1 MIGTMDKR
9 SFRFESIPPETSI
22 PIAAAPLYRRIHHE
36 LRHLIISGKILPG
49 DTVSPEK
56 ELAKQ
61 YGVSRFTIQ
70 QVFRLLVQEGLV
82 VRRQGLGTFIREL
95 EKTHMTPKV
104 TLQLGGLQ
112 CAGAFQ
118 TLALERFSRRVAEL
132 TRNQVNIQ
140 FSKETFIG
148 SASSQLRKVSIG
160 EQDMFSASTEW
171 IEEIEPTWGV
181 TSLPFLF
188 QSMGHVHRF
197 TKSEAAESLRRRLLR
212 RKNIR
217 VLADNWVRPSRLI
230 LSIHP
235 CFEVEDFKGLCL
247 RIPDI
252 QTYRHMWEAL
262 GAKPV
267 AMPWNEIPNGIK
279 KKKIHGIDAPRDI
292 VKQENFHHYARFII
306 NTRHIYP
313 RACILISEKRFRLLR
328 SDVQQALLTAAK
340 EAGESYSENALAKWE
355 EDKRQ
360 IMLEGARF
368 IDTDPTPFRQKT
380 AALYKSH
387 PELQQQIESIISMK
401 ADTAR
406 NESGGEMEADM

>member
-1 MIGTMDKR
+1 MDKR

-22 PIAAAPLYRRIHHE
+22 PITAAPLYRRIHHE
-36 LRHLIISGKILPG
+36 LRHLIISGKTLPG
-49 DTVSPEK
+49 DPVPPEN
-56 ELAKQ
+56 ELARQ
-61 YGVSRFTIQ
+61 FGVSRFTIQ

-95 EKTHMTPKV
+95 EKTLMTPKI

-112 CAGAFQ
+112 CAGALQ
-118 TLALERFSRRVAEL
+118 ILALERFSRRVAEV

-148 SASSQLRKVSIG
+148 SASSQLRKLSNG

-188 QSMGHVHRF
+188 QSMGHVHQF
-197 TKSEAAESLRRRLLR
+197 TKSKTAESLRRTLLR
-212 RKNIR
+212 KKNIR

-230 LSIHP
+230 LSIRP
-235 CFEVEDFKGLCL
+235 CFEVEDFKKLHL
-247 RIPDI
+247 RVPDLSA
-252 QTYRHMWEAL
+252 YRHMWESI
-262 GAKPV
+262 GAKPIE
-267 AMPWNEIPNGIK
+267 MPWSEIPNGIK
-279 KKKIHGIDAPRDI
+279 KKKICGIDAPRDI
-292 VKQENFHHYARFII
+292 VQQEGFHHYARFIT
-306 NTRHIYP
+306 NTRHIFP

-328 SDVQQALLTAAK
+328 SDVQQALLAAAQ
-340 EAGESYSENALAKWE
+340 EAGEHYSENASAKWE
-355 EDKRQ
+355 DDKRQ
-360 IMLEGARF
+360 IIREGARF

-387 PELQQQIESIISMK
+387 PELLQQIESIVAMQ

-406 NESGGEMEADM
+406 DEHGSEMEPDM

>member
-1 MIGTMDKR
+1 MDNR
-9 SFRFESIPPETSI
+9 SFRLESIPPETSI

-36 LRHLIISGKILPG
+36 LRHVIISGKLLPG
-49 DTVSPEK
+49 DPVPPEK
-56 ELAKQ
+56 KLAKK

-95 EKTHMTPKV
+95 EKAHMAPKV
-104 TLQLGGLQ
+104 ILQLGGLQ
-112 CAGAFQ
+112 CAGVFQ
-118 TLALERFSRRVAEL
+118 IIALKRFSRRIAEL
-132 TRNQVNIQ
+132 TRNQVNIA
-140 FSKETFIG
+140 FSKETFTG
-148 SASSQLRKVSIG
+148 TASSQLRKVSNG

-188 QSMGHVHRF
+188 PSMGHVHQF
-197 TKSEAAESLRRRLLR
+197 TKSEAAESLRRTLLR
-212 RKNIR
+212 KKNIR

-230 LSIHP
+230 LSIRP
-235 CFEVEDFKGLCL
+235 CFEVEDFSGFRL

-267 AMPWNEIPNGIK
+267 EMAWSEIQNGIK

-292 VKQENFHHYARFII
+292 VQQEGFHHYARFIT
-306 NTRHIYP
+306 NTRHIFP

-328 SDVQQALLTAAK
+328 SDVQQALLAAAK

-360 IMLEGARF
+360 LILEGARF

-380 AALYKSH
+380 VALYKSH
-387 PELQQQIESIISMK
+387 PKLLQQIESIVEMK

-406 NESGGEMEADM
+406 NASGSEMEADM